1 MRAEGAEIE
10 WRYKGDPEWV
20 ALLSADIIIRDPLRS
35 SVEAATGGLC
45 TVLYTAKGQPSYFRV
60 VPKFL
65 CEDVAPGGEL
75 GTGVHPA
82 FIHDGVEVNEIFVGM
97 YQMAE
102 VDGEGVSQ
110 PGRAPRVSI
119 NWQNSRNLMQ
129 ACGPGF
135 DMMTVWDWAAVVLWS
150 AAHGHDMRGNT
161 QFGRHHNERH
171 ETGRRV
177 GPGLPGE
184 NVGAADGNTLTG
196 SGPNSWRHDNSPSG
210 IADMVGNVWE
220 WVDGFKMVDG
230 RIHLAADNGTTALAE
245 TNWLDTGWDM
255 PTSRTWRTID
265 STGAG
270 LDVKRSLI
278 VPNGAHDPI
287 GYCYTTLTGERFPYR
302 GGGRG
307 NGSTAGP
314 AALNLYFA
322 RTHSDSNIG
331 SRPRFRNP

>member
-1 MRAEGAEIE
+1 MTDLTEFPIPTR
-10 WRYKGDPEWV
+10 
-20 ALLSADIIIRDPLRS
+20 SADIWIRDPLRS

-60 VPKFL
+60 TPKFL
-65 CEDVAPGGEL
+65 CEDFAPGGEL
-75 GTGVHPA
+75 GTGVFPA
-82 FIHDGVEVNEIFVGM
+82 FIEDGVEVSEIFTGM

-161 QFGRHHNERH
+161 QYGRHHNERH

-177 GPGLPGE
+177 GPGHPGE
-184 NVGAADGNTLTG
+184 DIGAADGNTLTG
-196 SGPNSWRHDNSPSG
+196 SGPNSWRHDNSPAG
-210 IADMVGNVWE
+210 IADLVGNVWE
-220 WVDGFKMVDG
+220 WLLGFKQVDG
-230 RIHLAADNGTTALAE
+230 RIHLAEDNGPTALEEA
-245 TNWLDTGWDM
+245 NWLDTGWDM
-255 PTSRTWRTID
+255 PTARTWRNID
-265 STGAG
+265 NEGAS
-270 LDVKRSLI
+270 LELKRSLI
-278 VPNGAHDPI
+278 VPNGAHDPD
-287 GYCYTTLTGERFPYR
+287 GYFYTNLEGERFPIR
-302 GGGRG
+302 GGARG
-307 NGSTAGP
+307 NGGDAGP
-314 AALNLYFA
+314 AALYLNDA
-322 RTHSDSNIG
+322 RTHSGTYRG